1 LYSDTFPLVFPD
13 WRYEN
18 TGLTER
24 KLVILILFNFFD
36 FFFCDGRVDVDSVN
50 VGVDISVVVF
60 VNVGVFIDFVVVILK
75 GSKNYLRLAVD
86 SGLGPSNL

>member
-1 LYSDTFPLVFPD
+1 
-13 WRYEN
+13 
-18 TGLTER
+18 LTER

-36 FFFCDGRVDVDSVN
+36 FFFCDGGGDVDGVN

-75 GSKNYLRLAVD
+75 GNNNYLRVAVD

>member
-1 LYSDTFPLVFPD
+1 
-13 WRYEN
+13 
-18 TGLTER
+18 LTER

-36 FFFCDGRVDVDSVN
+36 FFFCDGAGDVDSVN

-75 GSKNYLRLAVD
+75 GNNNYLRLAVA